1 MKALTFSRIFRVLA
15 YIGIILFF
23 WLSTSCTKTGLFPD
37 YTKSLR
43 TDTAFVTVFQ
53 DTVPRL
59 YFWVTCQSD
68 THHDST
74 ILFHYN
80 TRDTTNNDYHIPHAQ
95 EVTFLWHY
103 ALQSDT
109 VRYYYNIDSIHYQR

>member
-37 YTKSLR
+37 YSKSLR
-43 TDTAFVTVFQ
+43 TDTALVTVFQ
-53 DTVPRL
+53 DTVPSFG
-59 YFWVTCQSD
+59 YWWTCPIH
-68 THHDST
+68 TKHDSV

-80 TRDTTNNDYHIPHAQ
+80 TRDTTINDYHIPTVGKVTPIWWYDYDAQ
-95 EVTFLWHY
+95 V
-103 ALQSDT
+103 